1 MHGKL
6 SIFAYV
12 KGQQEESNRHTKT
25 RSFEIPNIMLA
36 NFFIQSYTLVSS
48 FPKID
53 KGISIESIGYTQGFK
68 YVLIGLESTENDG

>member
-1 MHGKL
+1 MRGKL

-25 RSFEIPNIMLA
+25 PSFEIPNIMLA
-36 NFFIQSYTLVSS
+36 NFFIQSYILVSS

-68 YVLIGLESTENDG
+68 YVLIGLESTEIDG

>member
-1 MHGKL
+1 MYGKL
-6 SIFAYV
+6 STVAYV
-12 KGQQEESNRHTKT
+12 KGQQEETNRHTKT
-25 RSFEIPNIMLA
+25 RSFEIPNFLLA

-68 YVLIGLESTENDG
+68 YVLIGLESTEIDG